1 MMERNLEVLENN
13 QKSIGDIISNVMNQ
27 RGTGGDSSANV
38 K

>member
-13 QKSIGDIISNVMNQ
+13 QKSIGEIISNVMNQ
-27 RGTGGDSSANV
+27 GGTGVDSSANV